1 MTDPEEAIQ
10 SDRFVLEPLL
20 VGHADLLFDDLLHP
34 RLYDYVPSDPPASR
48 EALRLTY
55 ERWVRRRSADGAE
68 VWYNYALK
76 ALRGAVYVGTL
87 QATLR
92 PEGDSLIAYQVFPRF
107 WRTGIATEGVSAMM
121 HALAAG
127 GVTRFVAQ
135 VDTRNVASQRLLAS
149 LGFALVRR
157 IDEAD
162 FFKGARSDEFEY
174 ERVMTGLH

>member
-1 MTDPEEAIQ
+1 
-10 SDRFVLEPLL
+10 
-20 VGHADLLFDDLLHP
+20 
-34 RLYDYVPSDPPASR
+34 
-48 EALRLTY
+48 
-55 ERWVRRRSADGAE
+55 
-68 VWYNYALK
+68 
-76 ALRGAVYVGTL
+76 
-87 QATLR
+87 
-92 PEGDSLIAYQVFPRF
+92 
-107 WRTGIATEGVSAMM
+107 MM